1 MKKLILASAI
11 AAITASTVATAADLY
26 TNDGV
31 TVSVDGNYE
40 VQIIQ
45 DIGENESGEVEFDD
59 LQLDV
64 GVNYKLGNGMVAF
77 GNLGLDWAGEAD
89 GIFDGGTDGIIE
101 NDDDIIDTAYVGL
114 KVGGLSTSL
123 GRQYW
128 GSDDF
133 GVEKS
138 FEMDGGNAF
147 PATGGSDTVKFAYA
161 AGNYGAT
168 LSHDIEEDDESA
180 TDLLL
185 TAKLGR
191 VELGAVYQ
199 DYKSVPGADS
209 VETYGIMASADIG
222 KANVGIDYSDNDT
235 DSYTNVAVGF
245 PIMPKTK
252 MAVGATYADL
262 EGQEDIVQYY
272 GNVTRSLNSNV
283 SVFAEIGD
291 NDVDA
296 SDLGYMAG
304 MKIAF

>member
-59 LQLDV
+59 LQLDF
-64 GVNYKLGNGMVAF
+64 GVNYKLDNGMVAF

-89 GIFDGGTDGIIE
+89 DTLVNG
-101 NDDDIIDTAYVGL
+101 DDIIDTAYVGL

-123 GRQYW
+123 GQQYW

-147 PATGGSDTVKFAYA
+147 PETGGTDTVKFAYA
-161 AGNYGAT
+161 AANYGVT
-168 LSHDIEEDDESA
+168 LSHDLEEDDESA
-180 TDLLL
+180 TDLLI
-185 TAKLGR
+185 TTKLGA
-191 VELGAVYQ
+191 VDLGVVYQ
-199 DYKSVPGADS
+199 DYKDVPGADS
-209 VETYGIMASADIG
+209 VETYGIMASTDIG
-222 KANVGIDYSDNDT
+222 RANVGIDYSDNDT

-262 EGQEDIVQYY
+262 EGQENITQYY
-272 GNVTRSLNSNV
+272 GNVTRNLNSNV

>member
-11 AAITASTVATAADLY
+11 AAITASTVATAADVY
-26 TNDGV
+26 TQDDL
-31 TVSVDGNYE
+31 TVSIDGNYE

-45 DIGENESGEVEFDD
+45 EIGENESGEVSFDD
-59 LQLDV
+59 LEVDF

-77 GNLGLDWAGEAD
+77 GNIGLDYAAEAD
-89 GIFDGGTDGIIE
+89 DSVG
-101 NDDDIIDTAYVGL
+101 DDEDSIDTAYVGL
-114 KVGGLSTSL
+114 KVGGLSTSV

-128 GSDDF
+128 ASDDF

-138 FEMDGGNAF
+138 YEFDGGDAF
-147 PATGGSDTVKFAYA
+147 PETGGSDTVKFEYA
-161 AGNYGAT
+161 ASNYSAT
-168 LSHDIEEDDESA
+168 LAHDFEEDDESA
-180 TDLLL
+180 TELFIS
-185 TAKLGR
+185 TKLGS
-191 VELGAVYQ
+191 VDLGAVYQ

-245 PIMPKTK
+245 PIMPKTQLS
-252 MAVGATYADL
+252 VGATYVAVEGTADV
-262 EGQEDIVQYY
+262 VQYY
-272 GNVTRSLNSNV
+272 GNVKRNLNSNV

-291 NDVDA
+291 NDKDA
-296 SDLGYMAG
+296 SDLGYLAG